1 MSDYDPNIA
10 LLREMLALSI
20 LSKLDECEFELLD
33 NPYKTSIESPGPR
46 RPELVERVYARNIDD
61 EGRLKVKVFTSVV
74 GGAKDV
80 PLGVRAEGKDAIRV
94 CATYT
99 TNDGKERG
107 LVKETRIN
115 RTGNI
120 EDIVDRMHQRM
131 RSAWKSASGA
141 QKCNHCGAPKF
152 TTKKGNLCCAE
163 VCWKSP
169 EEKAQDE
176 AAFKRSNRRYRRRR
190 YY

>member
-33 NPYKTSIESPGPR
+33 NPRKTLGLS
-46 RPELVERVYARNIDD
+46 RPELAERVYVRNIDD
-61 EGRLKVKVFTSVV
+61 KGRLKVKVFTSVV

-141 QKCNHCGAPKF
+141 QKCYKCGAPKF

-163 VCWKSP
+163 VCWKTP
-169 EEKAQDE
+169 EEKVQDE
-176 AAFKRSNRRYRRRR
+176 AAFKRNNRRARRRR